1 MGFQEEVLKLV
12 SRIPEGKVATYK
24 QLARVLGKPRAY
36 RAVGNALSGNP
47 RPNEIPCHRVV
58 RSDGNLGGYIFGRKR
73 KVELLDDEGIEIES
87 GKVNLKKYQLEGSG
101 LKNKINE

>member
-1 MGFQEEVLKLV
+1 MEFQEEVLELV

-24 QLARVLGKPRAY
+24 QLAGVLGKPRAY

-58 RSDGNLGGYIFGRKR
+58 RSDGDPGGYIFGRER
-73 KVELLDDEGIEIES
+73 KAELLDEEGIEIDS
-87 GKVNLKKYQLEGSG
+87 GKVDLEKHQIKDFRLEKG
-101 LKNKINE
+101 E